1 MKYTFGMVNWNDM
14 WTPQI
19 DPGSDA
25 MQRYWMVLVG
35 EKTMGHVLPNMT
47 YGLVS
52 SLTEIGNANRE
63 TTRELR
69 ISRTESSKIR
79 GDDIETLLGF

>member
-1 MKYTFGMVNWNDM
+1 
-14 WTPQI
+14 
-19 DPGSDA
+19 
-25 MQRYWMVLVG
+25 MVLVG

-47 YGLVS
+47 YGSVS

-69 ISRTESSKIR
+69 TNRTESSKIR
-79 GDDIETLLGF
+79 GDDIETLVSRYWRRFFGANPIIN

>member
-1 MKYTFGMVNWNDM
+1 
-14 WTPQI
+14 
-19 DPGSDA
+19 
-25 MQRYWMVLVG
+25 MVLVG

-79 GDDIETLLGF
+79 GDDIETLVSRYWRRFFSANPIIN